1 MNISEGNFIV
11 FEGGDGSGQDTQ
23 AELLRKYLESVGFD
37 VIKTNEP
44 TDGDTGKEI
53 RKILGGI
60 IPNPG
65 ALELQ
70 ELMVADRKEHL
81 QNEIIPHL
89 SKKGVV
95 ICVRYLY
102 STLAYGQADGLD
114 YSTLWDLNKDFLRP
128 DLTIYLDLDPKISL
142 ERVKERASK
151 TGQALDI
158 FEKETFLTKVRDNFL
173 VMQEVFSE
181 MVIIDALGSPDE
193 VFQKIQVCVIDC

>member
-53 RKILGGI
+53 RNILGGI

-95 ICVRYLY
+95 HAAKYYYIRNTSV
-102 STLAYGQADGLD
+102 
-114 YSTLWDLNKDFLRP
+114 N
-128 DLTIYLDLDPKISL
+128 
-142 ERVKERASK
+142 
-151 TGQALDI
+151 
-158 FEKETFLTKVRDNFL
+158 
-173 VMQEVFSE
+173 
-181 MVIIDALGSPDE
+181 
-193 VFQKIQVCVIDC
+193 